1 MKPPPRLL
9 LLALLLCA
17 PAAARDRAPAPS
29 TRTPT
34 AALRPSEPN
43 LQFGVFEGT
52 GRACSGLLRITPRRL
67 SWTTPFSSCPTLPFT
82 LAERRQKDGTTRW
95 VYQRVGASKS
105 CTYKVVVLEKK
116 LVAPDN
122 WIAWNALGYTSMKA
136 YKADSDVRLACYL
149 VKLD

>member
-1 MKPPPRLL
+1 L
-9 LLALLLCA
+9 
-17 PAAARDRAPAPS
+17 
-29 TRTPT
+29 
-34 AALRPSEPN
+34 
-43 LQFGVFEGT
+43 GVFEGT
-52 GRACSGLLRITPRRL
+52 GRACSGLLKITPKRL
-67 SWTTPFSSCPTLPFT
+67 SWSPPFSPCPPSAYT
-82 LAERRQKDGTTRW
+82 LAERRQENGATRW
-95 VYQRVGASKS
+95 AYRLVGAPKS